1 MTDTFNHW
9 PQAIDIFDH
18 VLGEVVRKAA
28 FDIQA
33 EAASRAPVDTGFL
46 KNSIYV
52 VTSESSDYGSGGGG
66 SNLLPPV
73 EPPPDDKTAYIAVGA
88 NYGIYQEFGTRYM
101 PAHPYLGPAVEAVR
115 PGFEAALGAVEQ
127 KMREAGL

>member
-18 VLGEVVRKAA
+18 VLGQVVRKAA

-33 EAASRAPVDTGFL
+33 ESASRAPVDTGFL

-52 VTSESSDYGSGGGG
+52 VTSKSSDYGSGGGT
-66 SNLLPPV
+66 NLLPPV
-73 EPPPDDKTAYIAVGA
+73 EAPLDDKTAYIAVGA
-88 NYGIYQEFGTRYM
+88 KYGIYPEMGTVHM
-101 PAHPYLGPAVEAVR
+101 PARPYLGPAVEAVR
-115 PGFEAALGAVEQ
+115 PGFEAALGAIEQ